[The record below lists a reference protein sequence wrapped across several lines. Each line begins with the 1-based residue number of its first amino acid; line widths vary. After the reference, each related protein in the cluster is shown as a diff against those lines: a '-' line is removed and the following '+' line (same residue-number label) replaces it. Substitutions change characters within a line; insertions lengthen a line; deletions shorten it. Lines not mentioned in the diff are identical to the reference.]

1 MLEKVDGVLLA
12 VRDAEIAA
20 KTFGDLFDTKVL
32 GTEKSDALNAGL
44 TELAC
49 GEDVIRL
56 AVPMGEGPIKDHLD
70 RWGEGIVGTAF
81 GAPDPAAV
89 TERVNSKGVE
99 TLTDNILTLL
109 DPEKTHGLLTVIV
122 PAVQHDPVGV
132 ISFIYETTHLVHDW
146 NAVSAFWTD
155 LFGLDGMKYS
165 PIKSD
170 QYGYEGTLTLFDPPD
185 KLDRIEVVYPH
196 DTTKAMG
203 RFFLKRGESPYMF
216 FMETGDMPLLRERLD
231 AAGARYAPKEAPA
244 QPNSLFVH
252 PSSTHG
258 VLIGVSPTNL
268 AWVWSGRPELAEAR
282 D

>member
-1 MLEKVDGVLLA
+1 MLEKLDGVMLA
-12 VRDAEIAA
+12 VHDAEVAA
-20 KTFGDLFDTKVL
+20 ETFGKLFDTRVL

-49 GEDVIRL
+49 GEDIIRL
-56 AVPMGEGPIKDHLD
+56 AVPMGPGPIHDHLD
-70 RWGEGIVGTAF
+70 RWGEGIVGSVFA
-81 GAPDPAAV
+81 ARDPIAV
-89 TERVNSKGVE
+89 AERVKSKGVDVM
-99 TLTDNILTLL
+99 TDDILTLL
-109 DPEKTHGLLTVIV
+109 DPEKTHGLLTTVV
-122 PAVQHDPVGV
+122 PAVQHDAVGV

-146 NAVSAFWTD
+146 KAVSDFWTD
-155 LFGLDGMKYS
+155 IFGLDGMKYS

-170 QYGYEGTLTLFDPPD
+170 AYGYEGTLTLFDPPD

-196 DTTKAMG
+196 DTEKAMG

-231 AAGARYAPKEAPA
+231 AAGARYAPKEASA

-268 AWVWSGRPELAEAR
+268 AWVWSGRPELAKAR

>member
-1 MLEKVDGVLLA
+1 MLEKLDGVMLA
-12 VRDAEIAA
+12 VRDAEVAA
-20 KTFGDLFDTKVL
+20 ETFGNLFDTKVL

-49 GEDVIRL
+49 GEDIIRL
-56 AVPMGEGPIKDHLD
+56 AVPMGPGPIHDHLD
-70 RWGEGIVGTAF
+70 RWGEGIVGSVFAAQDT
-81 GAPDPAAV
+81 AAV
-89 TERVNSKGVE
+89 TERLKSKGVDV
-99 TLTDNILTLL
+99 LTDDILILL
-109 DPEKTHGLLTVIV
+109 DPEKTHGLLTMVV

-132 ISFIYETTHLVHDW
+132 ISFIYEVTHLVHDW
-146 NAVSAFWTD
+146 KDVSAFWTD
-155 LFGLDGMKYS
+155 IFGLDGMKFS

-170 QYGYEGTLTLFDPPD
+170 QYGYDGTLTLFDPPD

-196 DTTKAMG
+196 DTEKAMG

-231 AAGARYAPKEAPA
+231 AAGARYAPKEAPPT
-244 QPNSLFVH
+244 PNSLFVH

-258 VLIGVSPTNL
+258 VLIGVSPENL
-268 AWVWSGRPELAEAR
+268 AWVWSGRPELAKAR